1 MLRRVR
7 SWFGA
12 GVRRSRMERE
22 MDAELRFHIEVFAED
37 LVGSGVSREEALRR
51 ARIEFGGVERAKE
64 ECRDA
69 LALRLVDHVARDLRL
84 GVRLLIK
91 NPGFAPVA
99 VIALA
104 LGIGADTAMHSIVKG
119 ALSWDFGLDHPDR
132 VVIVNSVNTGRSQ
145 EWGASYPD
153 FRDFRA
159 QVKSLAGLAAYQF
172 TTVNLSDH
180 CALPDEN
187 LALDD
192 VRSLEQRIAE
202 SRLFAGSRRAQSRRT
217 NQSRPAPW
225 LLLQRRCRSLQTG
238 SRSASRGDVA
248 RLVFGQGVR
257 PLAPGEVIGLLL
269 AFGGDAV
276 VARGVGRCVAERS
289 VDLCR
294 NCDGSGNCGYARLCG
309 TSPTSDESGSDGGA
323 AS

>member
-1 MLRRVR
+1 M
-7 SWFGA
+7 
-12 GVRRSRMERE
+12 
-22 MDAELRFHIEVFAED
+22 
-37 LVGSGVSREEALRR
+37 
-51 ARIEFGGVERAKE
+51 
-64 ECRDA
+64 
-69 LALRLVDHVARDLRL
+69 
-84 GVRLLIK
+84 
-91 NPGFAPVA
+91 
-99 VIALA
+99 
-104 LGIGADTAMHSIVKG
+104 
-119 ALSWDFGLDHPDR
+119 
-132 VVIVNSVNTGRSQ
+132 
-145 EWGASYPD
+145 
-153 FRDFRA
+153 
-159 QVKSLAGLAAYQF
+159 
-172 TTVNLSDH
+172 SDH
-180 CALPDEN
+180 SALPDEN

-202 SRLFAGSRRAQSRRT
+202 SRLTVSLFGAICTVFAGVATALAAIGLYAVIAHAVSQRT
-217 NQSRPAPW
+217 REIGLRMA
-225 LLLQRRCRSLQTG
+225 TG
-238 SRSASRGDVA
+238 ASRGDVA